1 MYFFSGGSGE
11 TTFVSKRYLARGGE
25 VSEGVTIV
33 VLKSTYFWRPV
44 EDTDFTVG
52 IVVAIDDKS
61 ETLGQQSIPSGLELI
76 KINFNLFF
84 SCFLKKFRVVQCNCM
99 KKTTVWNS

>member
-11 TTFVSKRYLARGGE
+11 TTFVSKRYLARGGK

-33 VLKSTYFWRPV
+33 ELNSTYFWRPV

-52 IVVAIDDKS
+52 IVVTIGDKS

-76 KINFNLFF
+76 NIK
-84 SCFLKKFRVVQCNCM
+84 R
-99 KKTTVWNS
+99 